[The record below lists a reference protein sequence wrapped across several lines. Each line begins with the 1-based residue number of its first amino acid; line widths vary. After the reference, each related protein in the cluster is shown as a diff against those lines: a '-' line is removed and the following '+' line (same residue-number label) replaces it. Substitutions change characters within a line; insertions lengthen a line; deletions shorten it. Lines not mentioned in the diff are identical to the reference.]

1 MSQQFDSTNNILRTV
16 TEVKDKNSL
25 FCMLRE
31 ELKMLVVDYTFNSNT
46 EKWPNMFCFKA
57 N

>member
-46 EKWPNMFCFKA
+46 EKWPNMCCFKA